1 MRLVL
6 VVVLIVRR
14 VLRGEGLFTD
24 RDWVFH
30 FGKPKE
36 KVLTETFWS
45 KVGVAAIICFMVR
58 FIEYYFLAL
67 LEHCGLWQPYC

>member
-1 MRLVL
+1 M
-6 VVVLIVRR
+6 VVLIVRR

-24 RDWVFH
+24 RDWVFL

-36 KVLTETFWS
+36 EVLTEIFWS
-45 KVGVAAIICFMVR
+45 KVGVAAIICFVVG
-58 FIEYYFLAL
+58 FIEYYLLAL